1 MDILLISR
9 CPPFPL
15 YFGDR
20 LIPYHLARCLS
31 ERQHAIDLLAFYN
44 RPEDVAEI
52 PRYEQY
58 FRSIQLI
65 REPHR
70 GPLAYFRRLYG
81 GASFFP
87 QSANASWSSA
97 MWHAIRD
104 QLAAQDYDVVHLFG
118 GIQVYEYR
126 ELVLPYP
133 NLITPY
139 ESYTLYLTRAHE
151 FNIKRARWLQ
161 KRELDIAQR
170 YEQRMFVGFDRV
182 IVLSEADAKAL
193 HTLRPELPLQVIPNG
208 VHTGYFIPT
217 IYEPD
222 QPILAF
228 VGNYE
233 YAPNLDAATRLV
245 KEIFPLIQKRVPA
258 ARLLLIG
265 RAPPAELRALAGSSI
280 EVTGQVQDVRPYLD
294 RTLIFVSALR
304 LGAGLK
310 NKLLEALAMQKP
322 VVATQLSCDG
332 IDVINGQHV
341 LIAESSEDIAHA
353 VLRLMKDGELRQRLA
368 RAGRELVE
376 ERYTWR
382 IVAEQYEA
390 LYRTLSLARAKS
402 KVRAES

>member
-44 RPEDVAEI
+44 RPEDVTDI
-52 PRYEQY
+52 PRYEQF
-58 FRSIQLI
+58 FRSIRLI
-65 REPHR
+65 REPQR
-70 GPLAYFRRLYG
+70 GPLAYVRRLYG
-81 GASFFP
+81 GAFFP
-87 QSANASWSSA
+87 QSANAAWSGA
-97 MWHAIRD
+97 MWQAIRE
-104 QLAAQDYDVVHLFG
+104 QLTIGDYDAVHLFG

-126 ELVLPYP
+126 ELALPHP

-139 ESYTLYLTRAHE
+139 ESYSLYLTRARTQRSGHV
-151 FNIKRARWLQ
+151 RWL
-161 KRELDIAQR
+161 RRLELGIARQ
-170 YEQRMFVGFDRV
+170 YEKRMFVGFDRV
-182 IVLSEADAKAL
+182 VVLAETDAHAL
-193 HTLRPELPLQVIPNG
+193 HTLQPELPLQVIPNG
-208 VHTGYFIPT
+208 VDTGYFVPT
-217 IYEPD
+217 IREPD
-222 QPILAF
+222 EPTLAF

-233 YAPNLDAATRLV
+233 YGPNLDAALRLARQ
-245 KEIFPLIQKRVPA
+245 IFPLVQRRVPA

-265 RAPPAELRALAGSSI
+265 RAPPPELRALAGPSI

-304 LGAGLK
+304 IGAGLK

-322 VVATQLSCDG
+322 VVATPLSCDG
-332 IDVINGQHV
+332 IAVTNEQHV
-341 LIAESSEDIAHA
+341 LIAESSEDIARA
-353 VLRLMKDGELRQRLA
+353 VIRLMKDGGLRQRIA

-382 IVAEQYEA
+382 VVAEQYEA
-390 LYRTLSLARAKS
+390 LYRALSLTRAKRNVFS
-402 KVRAES
+402 ET